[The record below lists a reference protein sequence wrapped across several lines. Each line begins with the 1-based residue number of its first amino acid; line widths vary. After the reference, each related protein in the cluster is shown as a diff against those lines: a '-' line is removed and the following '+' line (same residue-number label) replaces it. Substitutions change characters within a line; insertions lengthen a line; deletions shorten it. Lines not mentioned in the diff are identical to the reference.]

1 MDVWLLIWNLGVVH
15 ANHCLGGLS
24 IYDLFLHLVWTRYLP
39 TTSIVY
45 KDWHRTHKIRVEIRN
60 LKVENLNR
68 CLQDF
73 VLHLLNNDIVPVD
86 SDENVPGTQLNRL
99 SPAFHRRVERVLRC
113 TIDGF
118 SRDGHMYKLVCFVY
132 KSADDLL

>member
-1 MDVWLLIWNLGVVH
+1 MHENGYV
-15 ANHCLGGLS
+15 
-24 IYDLFLHLVWTRYLP
+24 P
-39 TTSIVY
+39 
-45 KDWHRTHKIRVEIRN
+45 HKICVEIRN

-73 VLHLLNNDIVPVD
+73 VLYLLNNDIVPVD

-99 SPAFHRRVERVLRC
+99 SPAFHRRAERVLRC

-118 SRDGHMYKLVCFVY
+118 SLNGYIYNQSKTSVNFTANGEKYSSM
-132 KSADDLL
+132 S